1 MKVYTSKDIL
11 KLLIRDGWYIKH
23 QVGSHL
29 QLAHSTKKGKV
40 TLPHPKK
47 ELAIGTLKS
56 ILKQANLTEGDLV

>member
-11 KLLIRDGWYIKH
+11 KILFREGWYIKH

-29 QLAHSTKKGKV
+29 QLVHPTKKGKV

-47 ELAIGTLKS
+47 ELAVGTLKS
-56 ILKQANLTEGDLV
+56 ILKQANLTEGDLI